1 VDNAWVLHQKQDLV
15 EHQELNHN
23 SDHMEHGVLVLS
35 NVDVEPRLDHEVVRV
50 EDRVAL
56 DVLDRAQN
64 QDRVEWQL

>member
-1 VDNAWVLHQKQDLV
+1 
-15 EHQELNHN
+15 
-23 SDHMEHGVLVLS
+23 MEHGVLVLS

-64 QDRVEWQL
+64 QDRVEWQLVSTLPFQIEGGY